1 MRGRNNGAMQVF
13 LAGGTGAV
21 GRPALTALIAAG
33 HQVTAVARTPDKAAQ
48 VEAAGATPVTV
59 DLFDPAAVSA
69 AVSGHQ
75 AVVNLATAVPPL
87 LSASRAA
94 AWATHDRLRREACGH
109 LVDAA
114 LAGGAERF
122 VQESIVFT
130 YPDGGDS
137 WLDAASTEP
146 DPSALTAAALVAEA
160 HVARF
165 TAAGRTGVALRFGL
179 FYGPG
184 TAHSEALLR
193 AARWGVVVTAG
204 TADAYTS
211 SIHVDDAAAAVVAA
225 LGAPAGVY
233 DVVDDEP
240 ATRREYAAAL
250 ASAAGRRRTLRV
262 PGRLARY
269 SGAQGRAMA
278 RSQRVSN
285 RRFEEATGWAPR
297 WPSVREGFA
306 TLVH

>member
-1 MRGRNNGAMQVF
+1 MQVF

-69 AVSGHQ
+69 AVAGHQ

-87 LSASRAA
+87 LSASRA

-137 WLDAASTEP
+137 WLDAASIEP

-211 SIHVDDAAAAVVAA
+211 SIHVDDAAARWWPP
-225 LGAPAGVY
+225 LGAPPASTTSSTTSPPPAGSTPPRG
-233 DVVDDEP
+233 E
-240 ATRREYAAAL
+240 RRRAAPG
-250 ASAAGRRRTLRV
+250 AAG
-262 PGRLARY
+262 ARP
-269 SGAQGRAMA
+269 AGRATAAPRAGPWPA
-278 RSQRVSN
+278 RS
-285 RRFEEATGWAPR
+285 G
-297 WPSVREGFA
+297 
-306 TLVH
+306 